1 MYKLIDSDSY
11 HLANYNCT
19 KAINNNIRVI
29 GRGVI
34 SVEPDSA
41 EVIIGVITQDALL
54 SKAQEENSRVTNE
67 VINSI
72 NEIGILPKYIQTQDY
87 NIRSVYDYI
96 DGKQVFR
103 AYEISNYLKVTI
115 KNIDIAGEV
124 IDTAVKNGAN
134 SISGINF
141 IVSDSKEYYLEA
153 LRLAVEDAKN
163 KAMVISEEINVSL
176 NDIPIEVIEQ
186 NSSLIAPL
194 SVATFKG
201 VGEGVPIEVG
211 QNKIN
216 AEIEAVFIYN

>member
-11 HLANYNCT
+11 HLANCNCT
-19 KAINNNIRVI
+19 KVINNTIRVI
-29 GRGVI
+29 GRGII

-41 EVIIGVITQDALL
+41 EVIIGVITQDELL
-54 SKAQEENSRVTNE
+54 SEAQEENSRVTND

-72 NEIGILPKYIQTQDY
+72 NEIGVLPKYIQTQDY

-103 AYEISNYLKVTI
+103 AYEVSNYLKVTI

-141 IVSDSKEYYLEA
+141 IVSDRAQYYSEA

-163 KAMVISEEINVSL
+163 KAIVISKEINVSL
-176 NDIPIEVIEQ
+176 NDIPIEVNEQ
-186 NSSLIAPL
+186 NSGLIAPL

-201 VGEGVPIEVG
+201 VGEGVPIEAG